1 MNLFFQIQSLQLLLS
16 CMDDHQF
23 VANLLHLISSFS
35 LTRSLL
41 IACECVSIKLIY
53 CIILLSFQL
62 KGVLLIS
69 SVKIFWLSLLNLRCV
84 FNINLLFFRNS
95 LWSFLLLSMS
105 IWFFSIWYFYMV
117 FSIILFY
124 FQVELLLNSFYN
136 F

>member
-41 IACECVSIKLIY
+41 ISCECVSIKLIY
-53 CIILLSFQL
+53 CIILLSFEL

-69 SVKIFWLSLLNLRCV
+69 SVKIFCLSLLNLCCV
-84 FNINLLFFRNS
+84 FNINLLFLGILCDLFYY
-95 LWSFLLLSMS
+95 FLCQFD
-105 IWFFSIWYFYMV
+105 FFLYG
-117 FSIILFY
+117 LFY
-124 FQVELLLNSFYN
+124 FIFKLSCF
-136 F
+136 